1 MKWLTPAVVVCS
13 LAAAGCG
20 DDDDGSSD
28 KQTTTTASG
37 SPAQT
42 CVDSWNADSNQAYQT
57 VMAGAISASG
67 ADPEGIRVGTWP
79 KAERT
84 VEYRSAKDAF
94 GNVTGEATVPSGACL
109 IVLPYSQ
116 AGELT
121 FFDDQGRWYF
131 VIAPADEPTAEK
143 FPLAAKRSIAGA
155 EKATADALGKL
166 TLN

>member
-1 MKWLTPAVVVCS
+1 MKRLMILITSCA

-20 DDDDGSSD
+20 DDDDDGGNEAS
-28 KQTTTTASG
+28 ASG
-37 SPAQT
+37 PQA

-67 ADPEGIRVGTWP
+67 ADPDGIRVGTWP

-84 VEYRSAKDAF
+84 VDYRSAEDAF
-94 GNVTGEATVPSGACL
+94 GDVTGKATVPSGACL
-109 IVLPYSQ
+109 VVFPYSQ

-121 FFDDQGRWYF
+121 FFDDQGKWYF

-143 FPLAAKRSIAGA
+143 FPLAAKRAIADA
-155 EKATADALGKL
+155 ETASADALGKL
-166 TLN
+166 TLD